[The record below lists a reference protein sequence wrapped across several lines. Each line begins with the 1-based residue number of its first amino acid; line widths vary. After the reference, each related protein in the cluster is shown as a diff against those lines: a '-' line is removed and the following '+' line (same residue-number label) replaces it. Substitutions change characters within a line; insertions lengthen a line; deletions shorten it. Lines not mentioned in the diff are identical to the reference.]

1 MSLQLSQGVVQ
12 GLVFPLFT
20 LQLEVHVFYLR
31 VVALK
36 LAENHLFILA
46 VRELSLDML
55 EVVDDFRQFVRVGL
69 LIPGLFE

>member
-36 LAENHLFILA
+36 LAKNHLFILT
-46 VRELSLDML
+46 VRELNLDVL